1 MLNTINGEERLKEF
15 VNNNRLVSLTLSYNL
30 RLSVLYISATWA
42 PQCSQICE
50 VVRLLSND
58 PHYSSISFAEVDAES
73 VENFCKEHQIQ
84 SVPAVLSFSDGR
96 EVGRVNG
103 AKAAEITKV
112 VVDLAAQSDSPAMNS
127 GDLNSR
133 IKTLINQ
140 APIMLFMKGSPEEP
154 RCGFSKQIVAILS
167 AHNVKY
173 GYFDILKDDDIRQ
186 GLKKYS
192 DWPTYPQLYVDGELV
207 GGLDI
212 VKQLE
217 ESGGLLSALHMV

>member
-1 MLNTINGEERLKEF
+1 MFIYL
-15 VNNNRLVSLTLSYNL
+15 
-30 RLSVLYISATWA
+30 
-42 PQCSQICE
+42 Q
-50 VVRLLSND
+50 
-58 PHYSSISFAEVDAES
+58 VDAES

-84 SVPAVLSFSDGR
+84 SVPTVLSFSGGR

-103 AKAAEITKV
+103 AKASEITKLV
-112 VVDLAAQSDSPAMNS
+112 DDLAARSDSPAMNS

-133 IKTLINQ
+133 IKALICQ

-154 RCGFSKQIVAILS
+154 RCGFSKQIVAILN

-173 GYFDILKDDDIRQ
+173 GYFDILKDDAIRQ

-217 ESGGLLSALHMV
+217 ESGGLLSALHMKA